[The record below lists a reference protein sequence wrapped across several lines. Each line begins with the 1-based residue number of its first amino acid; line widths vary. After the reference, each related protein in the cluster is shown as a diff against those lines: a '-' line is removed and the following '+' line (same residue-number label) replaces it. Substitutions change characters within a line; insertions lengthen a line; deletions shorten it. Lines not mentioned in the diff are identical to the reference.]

1 MNSYKATE
9 CRNNK
14 CNDNNNNIRSK
25 NGWQIPIFRL
35 FAEQSFRNFCETIVE
50 NTVLHLFT
58 FIIYFTISSSTE
70 KIFKELLKLFS

>member
-14 CNDNNNNIRSK
+14 CNDSNNNIRSE

-50 NTVLHLFT
+50 KTVLYLFT
-58 FIIYFTISSSTE
+58 FIIYFTVSYNTD